1 MNKESI
7 LEISNKK
14 NFIFS
19 LDFFKSLLRN
29 IKYYVISKNPFKC
42 DVNDARKVSFSQSG
56 EDLIIK
62 YIFDALKISKPTYLD
77 IGAHHPENLNNT
89 KIFYDLG
96 STGVNVEAN
105 PHLIN
110 AFHKERTR
118 DTNLNCGIG
127 IENKSLDFYILSEST
142 LSTFSKAEAEKSC
155 QEGGYQI
162 TEVIKI
168 PVISIQEV
176 FRKYFS
182 NSAPD
187 LLSID
192 VEGWDY
198 EILSAIDF
206 DNTRPTIICIESISF
221 SANGNG
227 LKDERINSLLSK
239 KGYIFYA
246 DTNINSIFV
255 LEKLWKK

>member
-1 MNKESI
+1 MQFFHTMKI
-7 LEISNKK
+7 LIKNRIKK
-14 NFIFS
+14 FFYDLFNNLGFFRENDNFKKF
-19 LDFFKSLLRN
+19 
-29 IKYYVISKNPFKC
+29 
-42 DVNDARKVSFSQSG
+42 SFSQSG

-62 YIFDALKISKPTYLD
+62 YIFDALNIAKPTYLD
-77 IGAHHPENLNNT
+77 IGAHHPEHLNNT

-96 STGVNVEAN
+96 SNGVNIEAN
-105 PHLIN
+105 PHLID
-110 AFHKERTR
+110 AFHKERKR

-127 IENKSLDFYILSEST
+127 IENKSLDFFILSEST
-142 LSTFSKAEAEKSC
+142 LSTFSKIEAEKAC
-155 QEGGYQI
+155 QEGGYKI
-162 TEVIKI
+162 TEIIKI

-176 FRKYFS
+176 LKKYFS
-182 NSAPD
+182 HSAPD

-227 LKDERINSLLSK
+227 VKDDRINSLLSE
-239 KGYIFYA
+239 KGYMYYA

-255 LEKLWKK
+255 LERLWKK

>member
-1 MNKESI
+1 M
-7 LEISNKK
+7 EISNNK
-14 NFIFS
+14 NFTIS
-19 LDFFKSLLRN
+19 LDFIKSLLRN
-29 IKYYVISKNPFKC
+29 FKYYVKSKNPFQAEI
-42 DVNDARKVSFSQSG
+42 NDAIKVSFSQSG

-62 YIFDALKISKPTYLD
+62 YIFDALNIEKPTYLD
-77 IGAHHPENLNNT
+77 IGAHHPEHLNNT
-89 KIFYDLG
+89 KIFYD
-96 STGVNVEAN
+96 SDSNGVNIEAN
-105 PHLIN
+105 PHLID
-110 AFHKERTR
+110 AFHKERKR

-162 TEVIKI
+162 TEIIKI

-176 FRKYFS
+176 FRKYFF

-198 EILSAIDF
+198 EILSSIDF